1 MRELRNQIGGPA
13 GITLKGWAY
22 LFPWS
27 IWLTLGFAPTRV
39 GDVPYDWFIIGIIAH
54 VNTGIVL
61 LIGKFLFLQNLQR
74 PRFLVTIL
82 IYLVAAV
89 ARGATTG
96 YLWFSF
102 GAVANPDYALRI
114 GINLIVLPLWF
125 GLVAVIVNAGMQH
138 KNRVAELLAQ
148 RSELRIAIAGYNQ
161 QISHYR
167 SQVIEL
173 VQSAIHNALA
183 PINQAKDASKLLIS
197 ASEKVIR
204 PLSHKLS
211 LAQLQLNLETPATM
225 NPKEA
230 ITTPNQI
237 LTNMRTTAA
246 FPIGFLPYL
255 FMLTALPS
263 FVAVSGIPITAL
275 SFFIIA
281 VSVIGGFSFAD
292 KVTVAIRQKYLVL
305 GWLVVIAVWLLV
317 ALVVGIGIHQLVS
330 EFPKLSSAG
339 YSAVSLIF
347 VGTVLSSLLKATS
360 LEWQRVEREI
370 QAGLVAREWE
380 AKRAQALL
388 NAEQENLSAL
398 IHSGI
403 QGVLVAAALKL
414 QLHEDQTSALPE
426 FVQQIE
432 ETCQQLLIN
441 EGSVFPIKESLESIA
456 AVWQG
461 VAEIE
466 LDIAEAIYDACSM
479 NAALT
484 TALLTLIR
492 ESLSNAVRH
501 GRANQIKVSGEI
513 TAEEVVITVKDNGRL
528 KKSHNNSGYGA
539 KLYNKLSTSWQL
551 TKTGDR
557 LTTLKLH
564 IPLKPTQLAES
575 NFNSAS

>member
-1 MRELRNQIGGPA
+1 M
-13 GITLKGWAY
+13 
-22 LFPWS
+22 
-27 IWLTLGFAPTRV
+27 
-39 GDVPYDWFIIGIIAH
+39 
-54 VNTGIVL
+54 
-61 LIGKFLFLQNLQR
+61 
-74 PRFLVTIL
+74 
-82 IYLVAAV
+82 
-89 ARGATTG
+89 
-96 YLWFSF
+96 
-102 GAVANPDYALRI
+102 
-114 GINLIVLPLWF
+114 
-125 GLVAVIVNAGMQH
+125 
-138 KNRVAELLAQ
+138 
-148 RSELRIAIAGYNQ
+148 
-161 QISHYR
+161 
-167 SQVIEL
+167 
-173 VQSAIHNALA
+173 
-183 PINQAKDASKLLIS
+183 
-197 ASEKVIR
+197 
-204 PLSHKLS
+204 
-211 LAQLQLNLETPATM
+211 
-225 NPKEA
+225 
-230 ITTPNQI
+230 
-237 LTNMRTTAA
+237 
-246 FPIGFLPYL
+246 
-255 FMLTALPS
+255 
-263 FVAVSGIPITAL
+263 
-275 SFFIIA
+275 
-281 VSVIGGFSFAD
+281 
-292 KVTVAIRQKYLVL
+292 
-305 GWLVVIAVWLLV
+305 
-317 ALVVGIGIHQLVS
+317 S

-360 LEWQRVEREI
+360 LEWQRVEREV

-414 QLHEDQTSALPE
+414 QLHEDQTSTLPE

-466 LDIAEAIYDACSM
+466 LDITEAIYDACSM